1 MLGEVLML
9 VLGFALPVIN
19 DEGAK
24 DFDDSF
30 GDFDSGT
37 VGNEL
42 VHSSPFADDI
52 FECVYKL
59 FLGMHSVN
67 INDKGF
73 TTNEDLGHLHPISAD
88 SSGGSKNGVRGN
100 GFIACLLY
108 TSPSPRDQ
116 RGSRMPSSA

>member
-1 MLGEVLML
+1 MLSEILML

-52 FECVYKL
+52 FECVDKL

-73 TTNEDLGHLHPISAD
+73 TTNEDPAL
-88 SSGGSKNGVRGN
+88 
-100 GFIACLLY
+100 
-108 TSPSPRDQ
+108 PRPRNVVVCSNKGDHTT
-116 RGSRMPSSA
+116 RKSN